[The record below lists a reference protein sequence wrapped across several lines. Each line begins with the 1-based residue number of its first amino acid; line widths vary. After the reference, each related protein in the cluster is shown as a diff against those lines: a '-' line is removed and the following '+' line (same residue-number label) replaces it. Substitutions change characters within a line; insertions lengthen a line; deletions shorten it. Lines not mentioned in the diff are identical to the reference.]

1 MLELKHVGFSVR
13 NDDGSELQILRDV
26 TLRIPKGKF
35 VVITGPNGS
44 GKSTL
49 AKVIMGIEQQTA
61 GQIIW
66 EGEDISAL
74 NVTERAKRGI
84 SYGFQQPPRFKGMR
98 VWDLLSC
105 AAGRELSFADGCQL
119 LTKVGLC
126 SRDYIERD
134 VDSSL
139 SGGELKRIEI
149 ATILA
154 KQGGLLIFDE
164 PEAGID
170 LWSFHQL
177 IATFRQLHRAD
188 GPALVIISHQERIL
202 QQADEIILL
211 VNGELTDRGPVDRI
225 FPKILA
231 DTTGT
236 CRYMEGSDHAD

>member
-1 MLELKHVGFSVR
+1 MLELKHLGFSVR
-13 NDDGSELQILRDV
+13 REDGGTLEILKDINL
-26 TLRIPKGKF
+26 TIPRGKF

-49 AKVIMGIEQQTA
+49 AKVIMGIEHQTS
-61 GQIIW
+61 GQIFW
-66 EGEDISAL
+66 DGEDISDL
-74 NVTERAKRGI
+74 DVTQRARKGI
-84 SYGFQQPPRFKGMR
+84 SYGFQTPPRFKGMR

-105 AAGRELSFADGCQL
+105 AAGRDLSFGDGCKY

-126 SRDYIERD
+126 SRDYIRRD

-154 KQGGLLIFDE
+154 KEGGLLIFDE

-177 IATFRQLHRAD
+177 IETFRSLHRED
-188 GPALVIISHQERIL
+188 GPAIVIISHQERII
-202 QQADEIILL
+202 QQADEILL
-211 VNGELTDRGPVDRI
+211 IREGVLVDRGPVDQIYPRL
-225 FPKILA
+225 LA
-231 DTTGT
+231 DTTSM
-236 CRYMEGSDHAD
+236 CRFIEEA

>member
-1 MLELKHVGFSVR
+1 MLELKNLGFSVR
-13 NDDGSELQILRDV
+13 REDGGTLDILKDISL
-26 TLRIPKGKF
+26 TIPRGKF

-49 AKVIMGIEQQTA
+49 AKVIMGIEKQTS
-61 GQIIW
+61 GRILW
-66 EGEDISAL
+66 DGEDISEL
-74 NVTERAKRGI
+74 TVTERARKGI
-84 SYGFQQPPRFKGMR
+84 SYGFQTPPRFKGMQ

-105 AAGRELSFADGCQL
+105 AAGRELSFGDGCQY

-126 SRDYIERD
+126 SRDYIRRD
-134 VDSSL
+134 VDASL

-177 IATFRQLHRAD
+177 IETFRSLHRED
-188 GPALVIISHQERIL
+188 GPAIVIISHQERII
-202 QQADEIILL
+202 QQADEILL
-211 VNGELTDRGPVDRI
+211 IRNGMLTDRGSVEDI
-225 FPKILA
+225 YPKILA
-231 DTTGT
+231 DTTTG
-236 CRYMEGSDHAD
+236 CRFMEEA

>member
-1 MLELKHVGFSVR
+1 MLELKQISFSVKR
-13 NDDGSELQILRDV
+13 EDGSDREILKDITV
-26 TLRIPKGKF
+26 TIPRGRF

-49 AKVIMGIEQQTA
+49 AKVIMGIEKQTS
-61 GQIIW
+61 GQLLW
-66 EGEDISAL
+66 DGVDISHMT
-74 NVTERAKRGI
+74 VTERARLGV
-84 SYGFQQPPRFKGMR
+84 SYGFQTPPRFKGMR

-105 AAGRELSFADGCQL
+105 AAGKDLSFGEGCQY

-126 SRDYIERD
+126 SRDYINRD
-134 VDSSL
+134 VDTSL

-177 IATFRQLHRAD
+177 IETFRSLHRED
-188 GPALVIISHQERIL
+188 GPAIVIISHQERII
-202 QQADEIILL
+202 QQADEILL
-211 VNGELTDRGPVDRI
+211 IRNGALVDRGTVEEI
-225 FPKILA
+225 YPKILA
-231 DTTGT
+231 DTTGN
-236 CRYMEGSDHAD
+236 CRFMEEA

>member
-13 NDDGSELQILRDV
+13 KEDGTSQEILKDIDL
-26 TLRIPKGKF
+26 TLPQGKF

-49 AKVIMGIEQQTA
+49 AKVIMGIEHQSA
-61 GQIIW
+61 GQIFW
-66 EGEDISAL
+66 QGEDISDL
-74 NVTERAKRGI
+74 NVTERARRGI
-84 SYGFQQPPRFKGMR
+84 SYGFQTPPRFKGMR

-105 AAGRELSFADGCQL
+105 AAGRELSFGDGCQF

-126 SRDYIERD
+126 SRDYIRRD

-154 KQGGLLIFDE
+154 KEGGLLIFDE

-177 IATFRQLHRAD
+177 IETFRGLHRED
-188 GPALVIISHQERIL
+188 GPAIVIISHQERII
-202 QQADEIILL
+202 QQADEILL
-211 VNGELTDRGPVDRI
+211 ITNGTLADRGPVDKI
-225 FPKILA
+225 YPKILA
-231 DTTGT
+231 DTTSM
-236 CRYMEGSDHAD
+236 CRFIEEA